1 MLRCIRGSCHTWRS
15 RNVSYVVFTLTS
27 RDFGC
32 QGGRCDFQWPCQMQP
47 TWIYP
52 CWIPE
57 YDLGI
62 PWLLMFCGMGGH
74 LFETCLGNL
83 QILKICWHM
92 RMMIGMKW
100 AAGFWL
106 IWIQILQVALRSSSA
121 PWLRNCWFARIS
133 ASLALAQSTSS
144 VWTHLCRRPG
154 CGRSS
159 HIFTNMSGG
168 EVVNF
173 FVRGLKHG

>member
-1 MLRCIRGSCHTWRS
+1 MSRWTLWFSMALPDAAYLDISMLDPRIRPWYTLAS
-15 RNVSYVVFTLTS
+15 NVLLNGWTSLWNMPRKLANPENLLT
-27 RDFGC
+27 
-32 QGGRCDFQWPCQMQP
+32 
-47 TWIYP
+47 YA
-52 CWIPE
+52 
-57 YDLGI
+57 
-62 PWLLMFCGMGGH
+62 
-74 LFETCLGNL
+74 
-83 QILKICWHM
+83 
-92 RMMIGMKW
+92 MMIEMKW

-106 IWIQILQVALRSSSA
+106 IWVQILQVALRSSSA

-168 EVVNF
+168 EVGIF
-173 FVRGLKHG
+173 FVRGVKHG

>member
-1 MLRCIRGSCHTWRS
+1 MSRWTWFPMALPDAAYLDISMLDPRIR
-15 RNVSYVVFTLTS
+15 
-27 RDFGC
+27 
-32 QGGRCDFQWPCQMQP
+32 
-47 TWIYP
+47 
-52 CWIPE
+52 
-57 YDLGI
+57 